1 MALKKRKNSNT
12 GNFSTIHFTAQQL
25 ADSFGLS
32 RSIIYQYVKDKIL
45 KTTEKTVGTKKV
57 NVFTWDEVQVL
68 ANRIGDKMKKPKEN
82 KIKVFSNLKGGVG
95 KSTLAS
101 QVAMTS
107 ASCGLKTLI
116 IDLDPQAHASK
127 SIGFEVNE
135 DAKTIQDVLV
145 GLNGQEKSS
154 LEDVM
159 EEITP
164 FLFLVPSNLGLSTLE
179 RKLFNETKR
188 EQRLAA
194 FLNRIRND
202 WDMIILDTNP
212 SASMVNINAILAA
225 DELCIVSATDYLA
238 VNGLK
243 NLFSILQE
251 LEEDFEHTPNV
262 RIIPNLYDIRD
273 GIAQESLGF
282 LRKEYKEYTTKVVVR
297 KNTDIREA
305 QKLGQVIWQFNKKS
319 AGSEDIMELTKE
331 LINEA
336 EG

>member
-1 MALKKRKNSNT
+1 
-12 GNFSTIHFTAQQL
+12 
-25 ADSFGLS
+25 
-32 RSIIYQYVKDKIL
+32 
-45 KTTEKTVGTKKV
+45 
-57 NVFTWDEVQVL
+57 
-68 ANRIGDKMKKPKEN
+68 
-82 KIKVFSNLKGGVG
+82 
-95 KSTLAS
+95 
-101 QVAMTS
+101 
-107 ASCGLKTLI
+107 
-116 IDLDPQAHASK
+116 
-127 SIGFEVNE
+127 
-135 DAKTIQDVLV
+135 
-145 GLNGQEKSS
+145 
-154 LEDVM
+154 
-159 EEITP
+159 
-164 FLFLVPSNLGLSTLE
+164 
-179 RKLFNETKR
+179 
-188 EQRLAA
+188 
-194 FLNRIRND
+194 
-202 WDMIILDTNP
+202 MIILDTNP

-331 LINEA
+331 LINEV